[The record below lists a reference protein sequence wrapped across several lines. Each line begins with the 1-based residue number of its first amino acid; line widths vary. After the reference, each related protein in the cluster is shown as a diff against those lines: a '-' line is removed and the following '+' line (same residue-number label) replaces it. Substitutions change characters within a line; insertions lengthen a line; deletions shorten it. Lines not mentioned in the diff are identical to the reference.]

1 LKSLFDRKYL
11 KILSFAYAEFASEE
25 ICVKNYKA
33 LQHKKI
39 RDKEIVVDY
48 VGEKS
53 SYTKKEE
60 KQEQKPKVKDTKRLH
75 IGGFDK
81 TATEQDLKKL
91 FTGFVEFNMPIKK
104 DTKLNMG

>member
-1 LKSLFDRKYL
+1 M
-11 KILSFAYAEFASEE
+11 
-25 ICVKNYKA
+25 KNFKA

-39 RDKEIVVDY
+39 REKEITVDY

-53 SYTKKEE
+53 SYIKKEE
-60 KQEQKPKVKDTKRLH
+60 KQDQKPKTKDMKRLH

-81 TATEQDLKKL
+81 TATEADLKKL
-91 FTGFVEFNMPIKK
+91 FTGFTEFNMPIKK

>member
-1 LKSLFDRKYL
+1 
-11 KILSFAYAEFASEE
+11 
-25 ICVKNYKA
+25 

>member
-1 LKSLFDRKYL
+1 
-11 KILSFAYAEFASEE
+11 
-25 ICVKNYKA
+25 

-91 FTGFVEFNMPIKK
+91 FTGFIEFNMPIKK
-104 DTKLNMG
+104 DTKLNMGYGFSNKNNFNFFIYIYINNFLIYFFFFS